1 MTFSGA
7 GIRSGRAV
15 FGVYHR
21 ISLIVGLKALVKG
34 WPQNSLENSIKIVLR
49 SAPHHDAFIQVDLI
63 CPNLSSKPVQ
73 DHWPPARL
81 CAGVLSQKTRT
92 SSR

>member
-1 MTFSGA
+1 MRHNTPLSITLTHLAHPIPRFGGRSVMTFSGA

-63 CPNLSSKPVQ
+63 C
-73 DHWPPARL
+73 
-81 CAGVLSQKTRT
+81 
-92 SSR
+92 